1 MTVKAEE
8 RMLQVA
14 GGVTIVL
21 VTVAMVWRFTGQGHP
36 WLLGVALY
44 LTGVV
49 GPLMS
54 TRQLL
59 RHASVADGG
68 RRDLLYAPLMAGV
81 PTVAIA
87 LALLGR

>member
-1 MTVKAEE
+1 MTVKTQET
-8 RMLQVA
+8 MLQVA

-21 VTVAMVWRFTGQGHP
+21 LTVAMVWRFTGPDRP

-49 GPLMS
+49 GPLVS

-59 RHASVADGG
+59 RHASVADSG
-68 RRDLLYAPLMAGV
+68 RRDLL
-81 PTVAIA
+81 
-87 LALLGR
+87 